1 MRDYSGEDWKTQE
14 DLMRKMMAPWLL
26 VFGLTPGSAAL
37 GQQVSNPPL
46 PSSLPEQVADLDRSV
61 KELVALFRQYLDRQ
75 QVDYLFKRIE
85 LSLQKMGP
93 LNEELRSLRASKA
106 ADEGELGQ
114 LRTALAGRQ
123 ALSSQTEA
131 KPGEEQREEA
141 LLEVQREAQIK
152 LLRSRISQAD
162 QRIAELENELA
173 QEKQNV
179 QRWEAAIDQ
188 HLGTR

>member
-1 MRDYSGEDWKTQE
+1 
-14 DLMRKMMAPWLL
+14 MRKMAPWFL
-26 VFGLTPGSAAL
+26 VFGLMSGSEAL
-37 GQQVSNPPL
+37 GQQVSTPPI
-46 PSSLPEQVADLDRSV
+46 PAALPEQVADLDRSV
-61 KELVALFRQYLDRQ
+61 KELVALFREYLNRQ
-75 QVDYLFKRIE
+75 QVDYLFKRVE

-93 LNEELRSLRASKA
+93 LNEELRGLRASRA

-123 ALSSQTEA
+123 ALSPQGEG
-131 KPGEEQREEA
+131 KPAEEQREEA
-141 LLEVQREAQIK
+141 LQEVQREAQIK

-162 QRIAELENELA
+162 QRVAELENELA

-188 HLGTR
+188 RLGTH